1 MRLACEYYC
10 LNDSMKQIVLV
21 VDNRP
26 GAIASIS
33 ELMGKRGINIESLT
47 GDTIGNFGV
56 LTLMVDRTD
65 LAAALLKDAGYD
77 PKVED
82 SLVVLLP
89 DEPGALAGLSKRFLD
104 ADINI
109 RSIRVIRRDE
119 SGTMVAI
126 SSNKTEEAV
135 ALVKD
140 IIYRP

>member
-1 MRLACEYYC
+1 
-10 LNDSMKQIVLV
+10 MKQIVLV

-26 GAIASIS
+26 GAIANIS
-33 ELMGKRGINIESLT
+33 ELLGKRGINIESLT

-65 LAAALLKDAGYD
+65 LAAALLKDVGYD

-89 DEPGALAGLSKRFLD
+89 DEPGALSGLSKRFLE
-104 ADINI
+104 AEINI

-135 ALVKD
+135 SLVKD
-140 IIYRP
+140 IIYHP